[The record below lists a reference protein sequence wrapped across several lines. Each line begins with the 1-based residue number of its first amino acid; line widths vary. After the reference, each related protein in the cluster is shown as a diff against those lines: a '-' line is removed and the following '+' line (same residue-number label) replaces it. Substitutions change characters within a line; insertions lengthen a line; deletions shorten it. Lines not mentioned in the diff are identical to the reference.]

1 MKVLI
6 KQFEKKGKLPET
18 TLPTQ
23 RDSTVCKHE
32 KSVIL
37 GILAKGGPHEN
48 FLESSNFRNGWK

>member
-18 TLPTQ
+18 TLRTQ
-23 RDSTVCKHE
+23 RNSTFCEYE
-32 KSVIL
+32 KSVIW